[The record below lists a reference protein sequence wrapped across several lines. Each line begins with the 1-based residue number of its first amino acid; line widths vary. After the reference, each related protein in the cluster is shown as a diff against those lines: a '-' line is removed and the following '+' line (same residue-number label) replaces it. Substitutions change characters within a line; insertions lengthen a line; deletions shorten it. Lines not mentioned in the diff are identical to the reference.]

1 MTELNELL
9 ILAQSELP
17 DYLVKD
23 FGQYPL
29 GNVEII
35 FVGKNQKRK
44 INRKRLGP
52 QKNRKEKCWVTSFR
66 YLTHFSKEFDE

>member
-23 FGQYPL
+23 FGQYPRK
-29 GNVEII
+29 GGDNFCWKESEKKNKQKE
-35 FVGKNQKRK
+35 VGAT
-44 INRKRLGP
+44 
-52 QKNRKEKCWVTSFR
+52 E
-66 YLTHFSKEFDE
+66 E

>member
-29 GNVEII
+29 GKVGII

-44 INRKRLGP
+44 NKQEEVGAT
-52 QKNRKEKCWVTSFR
+52 E
-66 YLTHFSKEFDE
+66 E